1 MRAARCLAVLV
12 PSLTI
17 SPELRGRAEP
27 PMRRSGRPRGARPCG
42 SSRGRRG
49 SPGMR
54 LSDWAP
60 DCASVGDS
68 TVVLSNCAWSP
79 GHDAN
84 HTPRIVGFE
93 EPTSCFLVEGSL
105 DETTAAGKGMEA
117 APVTEASRQPDPECA
132 SAELLR
138 NRKKPDR
145 VYKCISCS
153 SQLASSLL
161 LACTAEVM
169 RVPVLAVLLRDQVRL
184 LDLPGV
190 GGLVFA
196 Q

>member
-1 MRAARCLAVLV
+1 
-12 PSLTI
+12 
-17 SPELRGRAEP
+17 
-27 PMRRSGRPRGARPCG
+27 MRRSGRPRGARPCG

-138 NRKKPDR
+138 NRKNR
-145 VYKCISCS
+145 TGLTMHLLQLSARFVSACMHGRGHASASACSAATRS
-153 SQLASSLL
+153 SQAPRLAW
-161 LACTAEVM
+161 C
-169 RVPVLAVLLRDQVRL
+169 RGPCVRTVAGICIAFRTFL
-184 LDLPGV
+184 KKDG
-190 GGLVFA
+190 
-196 Q
+196 